1 MVAVA
6 AAGAV
11 EAEALEAAAA
21 AESGG
26 GSSSGI
32 VVGQLVMQ
40 VVDNIRKYVLC
51 INLSHT
57 LIIEWAKILPFIEE
71 NVLPDTKRQNTAQ
84 SIRSACRTNC
94 CMQDNIVISPPAQV

>member
-26 GSSSGI
+26 SSSGI

-40 VVDNIRKYVLC
+40 VVGNIRKYILC

-57 LIIEWAKILPFIEE
+57 L
-71 NVLPDTKRQNTAQ
+71 
-84 SIRSACRTNC
+84 
-94 CMQDNIVISPPAQV
+94 

>member
-1 MVAVA
+1 MKQAEAVA
-6 AAGAV
+6 AVGVV

-26 GSSSGI
+26 SSSSSRI
-32 VVGQLVMQ
+32 VVGQLAMQ

-57 LIIEWAKILPFIEE
+57 LVIEWAKILPFIEE
-71 NVLPDTKRQNTAQ
+71 NVLPDTKQQNTAQ

-94 CMQDNIVISPPAQV
+94 MQDNIAISR